1 MTNLLTDISVMALP
15 FLVSSLYISAQVTAA
30 ENHRHIRYQNS
41 NTATPYA
48 GNGYAMEYL
57 HCQQD
62 LSWKN
67 HTAGY
72 ATVNGF
78 PKPGLLSG

>member
-30 ENHRHIRYQNS
+30 ENHRHIKYQNS

-48 GNGYAMEYL
+48 GNGYEMEYFCPS
-57 HCQQD
+57 HSCF
-62 LSWKN
+62 
-67 HTAGY
+67 T
-72 ATVNGF
+72 
-78 PKPGLLSG
+78 GL